1 MIGGSIGGVFGYKL
15 PGKFVERGIFPDK
28 AVQKGLYSA
37 EYVKAPLTRMFDN
50 QIKTISPETYLVT
63 SAKTAAVP
71 TAPVI
76 DVKDTYG
83 HAYKKY
89 KPLISWDVDH
99 RAKISEG
106 ERLGLPK
113 SERVVETPEYLELKQ
128 VYNEFADTYGYPRTR
143 AKTYEELVRDSR
155 KIINRHNTFL
165 RGVGMSDELIEATP
179 GMTDEKR
186 LIYAATQ
193 PYVEGERIW
202 VTPGTSNAFGYG
214 YRDPRKVFAVRLPV
228 PFEGD
233 PKT

>member
-1 MIGGSIGGVFGYKL
+1 
-15 PGKFVERGIFPDK
+15 
-28 AVQKGLYSA
+28 
-37 EYVKAPLTRMFDN
+37 MFDN
-50 QIKTISPETYLVT
+50 QIKTVSPETYLVT

-128 VYNEFADTYGYPRTR
+128 AYNEFADTYGYPRTR

-214 YRDPRKVFAVRLPV
+214 YRDPHKVFAVRLPV